1 MGEGRKGLILPQPP
15 AARGE
20 GGRRPSAFFWVLVAL
35 SVLTL
40 ALGLWQWLAERQTL
54 ATQSR
59 PATAAAERAPDFH
72 LVAAAGTGV
81 SLADLRGQVVLLN
94 FWATWCPPCKAEMP
108 DLNALYRDNGTKH
121 NFVVVGVDVEEDR
134 SAVEAFAR
142 QLNIAFPLLLDTSGQ
157 VTDGSYHIR
166 SLPTTLIVDRE
177 GNVRDTWTGQLTRPA
192 MLARLERVW

>member
-1 MGEGRKGLILPQPP
+1 MSNWRRSPFFWMLVGLSLITLGIAAWQWQEQRQLVSAQSQP
-15 AARGE
+15 AAQFKPAADFRLTAVDGQT
-20 GGRRPSAFFWVLVAL
+20 VAL
-35 SVLTL
+35 
-40 ALGLWQWLAERQTL
+40 
-54 ATQSR
+54 
-59 PATAAAERAPDFH
+59 H
-72 LVAAAGTGV
+72 
-81 SLADLRGQVVLLN
+81 DLRGKVVLLN

-177 GNVRDTWTGQLTRPA
+177 GNVRDTWMGQLTRPA